1 MKNTFANRFRCMLT
15 RISPKLNT
23 KVTYYC
29 KFKRILN
36 LKNPTTFNEKV
47 LWLKFNTYWENP
59 KIKQCADKYRVRE
72 YIEEQGFG
80 DLLNPMIGAYDD
92 PKQIHWD
99 SLPNK
104 FAIKFNVGCGKNI
117 IVKDKDKLNIPDT
130 MKKIQGWFNDNNYW
144 QAYSEMQYKDVKPY
158 VIIEEYLED
167 KNSAGGGGNLPEDYK
182 FYCMNGKCQ
191 AVLICKDRIIGKRA
205 NYFFLDRNWKLLPYT
220 QEAIDSPNEFIPKPE
235 KAFEAMQMAENLAKD
250 FPFVRV
256 DFYIVNNKVYFGEL
270 TFTPAAGMD
279 IELMLTPPGES
290 KDVDTILGKQ
300 LKLK

>member
-23 KVTYYC
+23 KVTYFC

-36 LKNPTTFNEKV
+36 LKNPNTFNEKV

-59 KIKQCADKYRVRE
+59 IIKQCADKYLVRE

-80 DLLNPMIGAYDD
+80 DLLNPMIVAYDD
-92 PKQIHWD
+92 PKKIYWD

-117 IVKDKDKLNIPDT
+117 IVKNKDKLNISET

-167 KNSAGGGGNLPEDYK
+167 KNSVGGWKSSRRLQILLYEWQMLCCVNL
-182 FYCMNGKCQ
+182 
-191 AVLICKDRIIGKRA
+191 
-205 NYFFLDRNWKLLPYT
+205 
-220 QEAIDSPNEFIPKPE
+220 
-235 KAFEAMQMAENLAKD
+235 
-250 FPFVRV
+250 
-256 DFYIVNNKVYFGEL
+256 
-270 TFTPAAGMD
+270 
-279 IELMLTPPGES
+279 
-290 KDVDTILGKQ
+290 
-300 LKLK
+300 